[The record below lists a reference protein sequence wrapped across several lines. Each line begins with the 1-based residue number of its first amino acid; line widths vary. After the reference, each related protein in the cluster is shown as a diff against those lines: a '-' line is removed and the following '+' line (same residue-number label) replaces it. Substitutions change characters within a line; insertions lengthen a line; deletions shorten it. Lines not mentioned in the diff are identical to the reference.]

1 MTPELTKLTWVLA
14 LNALIWIPYILN
26 QIMVQGLVDAV
37 GYPENPKPL
46 SPWADRA
53 KKAHYNAVEN
63 LVVFAAA
70 VLALNAIGVSND
82 TTVLACTVYFWARL
96 VHFVVYTAGIP
107 WLRTLSYAVGW
118 VCTVLL
124 ILQLL

>member
-118 VCTVLL
+118 VCSVLL

>member
-46 SPWADRA
+46 SAWADRA

-70 VLALNAIGVSND
+70 VLALNAVGISND

-96 VHFVVYTAGIP
+96 VHYIVYTAGIP
-107 WLRTLSYAVGW
+107 WLRTLSYAIGW
-118 VCTVLL
+118 ACNAAL

>member
-1 MTPELTKLTWVLA
+1 MTPELTKLAWVLA

-37 GYPENPKPL
+37 GYPEDPKPL
-46 SPWADRA
+46 AAWAERA

-70 VLALNAIGVSND
+70 VLALHAVGISND
-82 TTVLACTVYFWARL
+82 TTVMACTVYFWARL
-96 VHFVVYTAGIP
+96 VHYVVYTAGIP

-118 VCTVLL
+118 VCNVLL
-124 ILQLL
+124 ILQLF

>member
-1 MTPELTKLTWVLA
+1 MTPELTKLAWVLA

-46 SPWADRA
+46 SAWAERA

-70 VLALNAIGVSND
+70 VLALNAVGISND
-82 TTVLACTVYFWARL
+82 TTVMACTVYFWARL

-118 VCTVLL
+118 ICNVLL
-124 ILQLL
+124 ILQLF

>member
-46 SPWADRA
+46 APWAERA

-70 VLALNAIGVSND
+70 VLALNAVGVSND
-82 TTVLACTVYFWARL
+82 TTILACTVYFWARL
-96 VHFVVYTAGIP
+96 VHYVVYTAGIP

-118 VCTVLL
+118 VCNVLL

>member
-1 MTPELTKLTWVLA
+1 MTPELTKLAWVLA

-46 SPWADRA
+46 SAWAERA

-70 VLALNAIGVSND
+70 VLALNAVGISND

-118 VCTVLL
+118 ICNVLL
-124 ILQLL
+124 ILQLF

>member
-26 QIMVQGLVDAV
+26 QIMVQGLVNAV

-46 SPWADRA
+46 APWAERA

-70 VLALNAIGVSND
+70 VLALNAVGVSND
-82 TTVLACTVYFWARL
+82 TTILACTVYFWARL
-96 VHFVVYTAGIP
+96 VHYVVYTAGIP

-118 VCTVLL
+118 VCNVLL

>member
-14 LNALIWIPYILN
+14 LNAVIWIPYILN
-26 QIMVQGLVDAV
+26 QIMVRGLVDAV
-37 GYPENPKPL
+37 GYPESPKPL
-46 SPWADRA
+46 SAWADRA

-70 VLALNAIGVSND
+70 VLALNAIGISND

-96 VHFVVYTAGIP
+96 VHYIVYTAGIP

-118 VCTVLL
+118 ICNVLL
-124 ILQLL
+124 IMQLL

>member
-1 MTPELTKLTWVLA
+1 MTPELTKLAWVLA
-14 LNALIWIPYILN
+14 LNALLWIPYILN
-26 QIMVQGLVDAV
+26 QIMVQGLTEAV

-46 SPWADRA
+46 SAWAERA

-70 VLALNAIGVSND
+70 VLALNAVGISND
-82 TTVLACTVYFWARL
+82 TTVMACTVYFWARL
-96 VHFVVYTAGIP
+96 VHYIVYTAGIP

-118 VCTVLL
+118 VCNVLL
-124 ILQLL
+124 ILQLF

>member
-1 MTPELTKLTWVLA
+1 MTPELTKMAWVLA
-14 LNALIWIPYILN
+14 LNAVIWIPYILN

-37 GYPENPKPL
+37 GYPENPKSL
-46 SPWADRA
+46 SPWAERA

-70 VLALNAIGVSND
+70 VLALHAAGISND
-82 TTVLACTVYFWARL
+82 ATVIACSAYFWARL
-96 VHFVVYTAGIP
+96 VHYMVYTAGIP

-118 VCTVLL
+118 VCNVVL
-124 ILQLL
+124 ILQLF